1 MRCWNVECRVT
12 CWVMTCVMWRQFASR
27 RIACQLST
35 CHISLI
41 VMSHVTH
48 WRTPWH
54 TAPDH
59 SDSWVT
65 GVGAVSWYVIGWLSL
80 LLIVKH
86 EQLKTK
92 GEACAHSR
100 SLFKNFTVAA
110 GRFICFVCLS
120 VICIR
125 WVLFEDCFFGGSVL
139 RTEWC
144 YRRPGLSW
152 TKESLNNICKIS
164 WEGHLLWPDLS
175 AVYASAG
182 CGAFVCPDLA
192 FFSVFFFP
200 SAVIGWR
207 YVLVWKAFCSIAP
220 PFVRWWMVAAWL
232 WYAPGGNA
240 PQSLRTMLPKEGIDG
255 VFVSVC

>member
-1 MRCWNVECRVT
+1 MRCINVECRVT
-12 CWVMTCVMWRQFASR
+12 CWVMICLMWRQFASR

-80 LLIVKH
+80 LPIVKH

-92 GEACAHSR
+92 GEACALCS

-110 GRFICFVCLS
+110 ERFICFVCLS
-120 VICIR
+120 LICIE
-125 WVLFEDCFFGGSVL
+125 FCL
-139 RTEWC
+139 RIVFLEEVS
-144 YRRPGLSW
+144 YGR
-152 TKESLNNICKIS
+152 
-164 WEGHLLWPDLS
+164 S
-175 AVYASAG
+175 AVTDDQIFRERRNLWTRSARFRG
-182 CGAFVCPDLA
+182 KVTCCGLILA
-192 FFSVFFFP
+192 LCTHQRAVERLCALISLFSRFSSFHLQW
-200 SAVIGWR
+200 SG
-207 YVLVWKAFCSIAP
+207 
-220 PFVRWWMVAAWL
+220 
-232 WYAPGGNA
+232 
-240 PQSLRTMLPKEGIDG
+240 EGM
-255 VFVSVC
+255 C